1 MDDPTFS
8 TLEKDHTYVIYL
20 ESHFRTK
27 PFTGPPFITANFIN
41 YKDKNRIARMRVVD
55 EVSTQHIKKNRIH
68 DFKITDFRKTIPIVD
83 ISTQYSIDA
92 IQQERTARVA
102 SSTANNSMILK
113 AIASDRK
120 SKGTSFPVPYYLY
133 GLRGFGGKKSNTR
146 RRRR

>member
-133 GLRGFGGKKSNTR
+133 GLRGFGGKKSKTR